1 MNNKKE
7 HFKKVAAFVSALSFL
22 AVSNYGAVNSVA
34 AEIISEQITKTTA
47 FDNSDND
54 NNQDNTDKDDSN
66 NDDSGNVTQTTTSQ
80 SSVTETTTTTTTAM
94 VVQKQQIISVSN
106 QEKTDYICTKIKNE
120 LQEYNLQEY

>member
-22 AVSNYGAVNSVA
+22 AVSNYGVVNSVA

-54 NNQDNTDKDDSN
+54 NNQNGTDKDNFD
-66 NDDSGNVTQTTTSQ
+66 NDDSGNVTQTTTTIQ
-80 SSVTETTTTTTTAM
+80 SSVTETTTTTTTTAAM
-94 VVQKQQIISVSN
+94 VAQKYQTTIN
-106 QEKTDYICTKIKNE
+106 
-120 LQEYNLQEY
+120 